1 MAVNSKVIPSKLFSL
16 TLELQAAATPET
28 RVRVVVP
35 YLEAGPGPS
44 GEASAS
50 ISAAS
55 AFPYSSLVPLDLPLG
70 APAAAWFTVNGT
82 FTTAEGV
89 SQTTPLEPLF
99 VEFEDLLVPG
109 VPVDAPP
116 AAVWRRF
123 RQLWSLLGRR
133 AQSDDTDGGSDD
145 GSDPPAALDAA
156 AASEVAAV
164 IADAGNGTVVDAYE
178 SVKHVALAA
187 VDMRRL
193 VTRHF
198 GSFRLAEVPS
208 APAAPAPASAVPLPA
223 SPARSTQFLW
233 ALLPPRHILLVRLVM
248 APDATVVTFRS
259 DSWRPHAYV
268 DALMDRLV
276 AEAEQA
282 DPVRDA

>member
-1 MAVNSKVIPSKLFSL
+1 MAALPLVLLATAADAASDTLLPPGDFSTRGSQIVDRDGRPVRLACVGWNQVNEEISLEHQTTLMAEHGFNCIRFSWVNA
-16 TLELQAAATPET
+16 TLERDLARIDRVVRAAARANLRLVLDNHTNE
-28 RVRVVVP
+28 
-35 YLEAGPGPS
+35 PGH
-44 GEASAS
+44 GER
-50 ISAAS
+50 
-55 AFPYSSLVPLDLPLG
+55 DNWG
-70 APAAAWFTVNGT
+70 AQQRNG
-82 FTTAEGV
+82 
-89 SQTTPLEPLF
+89 
-99 VEFEDLLVPG
+99 
-109 VPVDAPP
+109 
-116 AAVWRRF
+116 
-123 RQLWSLLGRR
+123 LWYDRGGS
-133 AQSDDTDGGSDD
+133 SDDTDGGSDD

-198 GSFRLAEVPS
+198 GSVRLAEVPS